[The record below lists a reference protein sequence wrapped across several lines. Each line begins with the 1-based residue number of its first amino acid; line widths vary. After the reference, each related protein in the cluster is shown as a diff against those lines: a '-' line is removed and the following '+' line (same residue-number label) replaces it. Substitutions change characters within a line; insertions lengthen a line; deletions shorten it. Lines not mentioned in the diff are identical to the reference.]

1 VTPARRGRLLLAPSI
16 LTADFARLGD
26 EIASV
31 AEIVDWFHLDVM
43 DGHYV
48 ANLTFGP
55 STVAAV
61 RRSCDV
67 PLHVHLMITHPARYA
82 AAFADAG
89 ATRISFHPET
99 TERPDEVAGAVRAAG
114 AGAGVAV
121 HPDVDVEVAA
131 PLLSQL
137 DVLLM
142 MTVRPGFGGQAFMPE
157 VVPKIKRAREMVDAS
172 SAAVDV
178 EVDGGVNLSTVDVV
192 VGAGADIIVAG
203 SAVYDGVDAPAA
215 AARMRE
221 RLDMLSHGEA
231 S

>member
-1 VTPARRGRLLLAPSI
+1 
-16 LTADFARLGD
+16 
-26 EIASV
+26 
-31 AEIVDWFHLDVM
+31 
-43 DGHYV
+43 
-48 ANLTFGP
+48 
-55 STVAAV
+55 
-61 RRSCDV
+61 
-67 PLHVHLMITHPARYA
+67 
-82 AAFADAG
+82 
-89 ATRISFHPET
+89 
-99 TERPDEVAGAVRAAG
+99 
-114 AGAGVAV
+114 
-121 HPDVDVEVAA
+121 
-131 PLLSQL
+131 
-137 DVLLM
+137 
-142 MTVRPGFGGQAFMPE
+142 MPE